1 LFHDPPCH
9 HLAIKNLCRR
19 RFGKNVLEQ
28 LLEKLLRK
36 RKPDVGTNAVAFRDL
51 LLEPALHPVALYDD
65 DF

>member
-1 LFHDPPCH
+1 
-9 HLAIKNLCRR
+9 
-19 RFGKNVLEQ
+19 LEQ

-51 LLEPALHPVALYDD
+51 LLEPAPHPVALDDD